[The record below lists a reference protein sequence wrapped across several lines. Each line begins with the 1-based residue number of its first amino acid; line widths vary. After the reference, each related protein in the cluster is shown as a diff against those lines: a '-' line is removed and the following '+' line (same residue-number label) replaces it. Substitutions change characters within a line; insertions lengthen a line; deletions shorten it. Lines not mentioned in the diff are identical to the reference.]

1 MTKTACK
8 LFLAMITAAIVLQ
21 SAQAAAPQAD
31 VQKMDVSKFK
41 LQSADFK
48 MIKADHWSITGDNLV
63 LKGNVFLPTAAYDI
77 YADQVIINVKNRDF
91 DAIFI
96 AEDGSITIT
105 AGMKENFSLADG
117 YKDREVSVLE

>member
-8 LFLAMITAAIVLQ
+8 LFLAMITAMIVLQ
-21 SAQAAAPQAD
+21 SAQAESKVE
-31 VQKMDVSKFK
+31 VQKMDINKFK

-63 LKGNVFLPTAAYDI
+63 LKGNVFLPAAAHDI

-91 DAIFI
+91 DAR
-96 AEDGSITIT
+96 G
-105 AGMKENFSLADG
+105 NL
-117 YKDREVSVLE
+117 RLLQ